1 MREPGPTFLVAGAGR
16 AGTTSL
22 VEGLRRHPDAF
33 VTTPKEPHYLAM
45 HGLRPDYRGPGDEQS
60 INLTA
65 VTQERDYLRLF
76 PTGTDHVA
84 LGEGSVSTL
93 YHHERALPELLRIN
107 PEMRVVILLREPV
120 ARAYSSFQY
129 LSGQGREPEQDF
141 LAALRDEPR
150 RRAAHWHHLWHYSQM
165 SLYADAVSAF
175 QSGLP
180 PGHLRIWFHD
190 DLEADYAGT
199 LAEVVRFL
207 GLSPVPGLGEDPAR
221 VNASGRARHPRL
233 QQGVWWA
240 TGQPALRWSARMLTS
255 WRFREAVR
263 LRLIER
269 QDVPPRIVEAVAP
282 MFADDLARL
291 RDVLGSSVNLP
302 TWLREADRGAREIS
316 NVPGPADA
324 VQRCG

>member
-1 MREPGPTFLVAGAGR
+1 MSRSGPTFLVAGAGR

-22 VEGLRRHPDAF
+22 IEGLRRHPGVF

-45 HGLRPDYRGPGDEQS
+45 HGIRPDYRGPGDEQS

-65 VTQERDYLRLF
+65 VTQESDYLGLF
-76 PTGTDHVA
+76 PSGNDYVA

-141 LAALRDEPR
+141 LAALEDEPR
-150 RRAAHWHHLWHYSQM
+150 RRADNWHHLWHYSQM
-165 SLYADAVSAF
+165 SRYADAVSAF
-175 QSGLP
+175 QSRLP
-180 PGHLRIWFHD
+180 PGHLGVWFHD
-190 DLEADYAGT
+190 DLEADYSGT

-207 GLSPVPGLGEDPAR
+207 GLPAVPGLGQGAAR
-221 VNASGRARHPRL
+221 VNASGTPRHPRL
-233 QQGVWWA
+233 QQGMWWA
-240 TGQPALRWSARMLTS
+240 TRQPAVRWSARRLTS

-263 LRLIER
+263 LKLIAR
-269 QDVPPRIVEAVAP
+269 SGVPPRILDALAP
-282 MFADDLARL
+282 VFEDDLARL
-291 RDVLGSSVNLP
+291 RDVLGSSVELP
-302 TWLREADRGAREIS
+302 TWLREPSRAHAG
-316 NVPGPADA
+316 
-324 VQRCG
+324 